1 MRFNNRFC
9 ALMDIPDLPSGAF
22 EHIGDKKIKPQGGGN
37 PISAITDPIS
47 KAIGT
52 DGSGGGILGGL
63 ADIDP
68 GKSIGKA
75 LADIDPGPAIGSG
88 LAEVDKFVGR
98 EIPGGWATVGAA
110 AAIAAAPYAAS
121 YLASSGAGAA
131 GAGGS
136 IGGIS
141 AGGAFVPTAG
151 SAATFTVPG
160 VAAAGTAA
168 ASAGIA
174 SEAGQA
180 AFFEALA
187 TGATGAEAVSA
198 GLAAESLVAP
208 AVLMG
213 PSYSEL
219 GITGL
224 QQGLAGPTYAEL
236 GYTGLTEGLMGPTY
250 GELGLTGLEIGTEAS
265 AGAPVFDFSQEV
277 ILSPDGNYIPAN
289 TLPTEITGLDAQIS
303 AAGKEALAKYGGP
316 TTAQKAIRGLTA
328 ARGLLAQQPQP
339 QPRQQLQVGGYATNP
354 RGAVDYS
361 GLLNLLSPRT
371 AQRRNPNSLLG

>member
-1 MRFNNRFC
+1 MGWVEKNVT
-9 ALMDIPDLPSGAF
+9 
-22 EHIGDKKIKPQGGGN
+22 KP
-37 PISAITDPIS
+37 AS
-47 KAIGT
+47 KA
-52 DGSGGGILGGL
+52 L
-63 ADIDP
+63 ASIDP
-68 GKSIGKA
+68 GPALGKA
-75 LADIDPGPAIGSG
+75 AASIDPGPAIGKAGVAIDKAITQPVGRG
-88 LAEVDKFVGR
+88 LAELDKFVGR

-121 YLASSGAGAA
+121 YLASSGAA

-160 VAAAGTAA
+160 VAAAGTTA

-180 AFFEALA
+180 AFFDALA
-187 TGATGAEAVSA
+187 TGATSSEAISA

-208 AVLMG
+208 A
-213 PSYSEL
+213 
-219 GITGL
+219 
-224 QQGLAGPTYAEL
+224 A
-236 GYTGLTEGLMGPTY
+236 LMGPTY
-250 GELGLTGLEIGTEAS
+250 GELGVTGLTEGLLGPTYAELGVTGLETGSLAS
-265 AGAPVFDFSQEV
+265 GGAPVFDFSQEV

-289 TLPTEITGLDAQIS
+289 TLPSEIAGLDAEIS

-316 TTAQKAIRGLTA
+316 STSQKAIRGLNV
-328 ARGLLAQQPQP
+328 ARGLLGGQQQPQS
-339 QPRQQLQVGGYATNP
+339 RQQLQIGRAATNP

-361 GLLNLLSPRT
+361 GLLNLLSPQSN
-371 AQRRNPNSLLG
+371 QRRNPYSLLG